1 MIAWISILL
10 ASLCETLWASSLKF
24 LNFRRLKI
32 RLKRNGFFSQKFGI
46 AFLPLCTYIIFGIL
60 NMVFL
65 TMALKTIPLAI
76 CYAVWMGLALI
87 LQTLIDV
94 FYFKENIS
102 LRQLGFLLLILIGI
116 IGLQFSSQYNHD

>member
-24 LNFRRLKI
+24 LNFRRIKISLKQ
-32 RLKRNGFFSQKFGI
+32 NGFFSQKFGI

-76 CYAVWMGLALI
+76 CYAVWMGLALV
-87 LQTLIDV
+87 LQTMIDV
-94 FYFKENIS
+94 FYFKENLS
-102 LRQLGFLLLILIGI
+102 LKQIGFLILILIGV
-116 IGLQFSSQYNHD
+116 IGLQFSSHYDQD